1 MAVQPCP
8 SRCRASPSRA
18 TGSMRK
24 TLTRRWV
31 LPAAPFGLTPPPPS
45 LTTVPRAQVL
55 MGLNFS
61 QLTCHF
67 TSTANLTAC
76 QSPATQW
83 HAYTRDAEASTAA
96 ALFDVSAGF
105 LGAGDDARAPAELSV
120 AGCEATCAGLA
131 SCRGFTFQVDSARA
145 GVSSAL
151 IAHPRSLGAWPTRP
165 TLLCQDTLLTCA
177 CPPLHS
183 RPAARGRPARS
194 SATSRPLSASRPR
207 RCGSSVVPV
216 VVVVV
221 LAVGGVVW

>member
-1 MAVQPCP
+1 MFAMVSVAPSVAVA
-8 SRCRASPSRA
+8 SVSLADGRAAVPFPMSSV
-18 TGSMRK
+18 
-24 TLTRRWV
+24 TLTGDWKHAQDANQEVGATCCAFR
-31 LPAAPFGLTPPPPS
+31 LTPPPPS

-131 SCRGFTFQVDSARA
+131 SCRGFTFQVGSARA

-151 IAHPRSLGAWPTRP
+151 IANPRSLGA
-165 TLLCQDTLLTCA
+165 
-177 CPPLHS
+177 
-183 RPAARGRPARS
+183 RPAGRRS
-194 SATSRPLSASRPR
+194 FVRTRN
-207 RCGSSVVPV
+207 
-216 VVVVV
+216 
-221 LAVGGVVW
+221 